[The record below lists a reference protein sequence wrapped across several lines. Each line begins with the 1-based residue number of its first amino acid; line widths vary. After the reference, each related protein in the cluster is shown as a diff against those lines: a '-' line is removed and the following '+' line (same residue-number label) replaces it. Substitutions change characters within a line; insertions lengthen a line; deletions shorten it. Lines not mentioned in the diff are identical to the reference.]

1 MSYKASIVNQIDS
14 FYLQSSNL
22 MRQQKQLLLVTD
34 EIQRVG
40 GMFINNDKILHVNS
54 LLRQVE
60 DSSLFASNIE
70 ELVRLFRDSVE
81 AECFFKENENYLGS
95 KGQIGQWGRV
105 KEVLIQAFTKI
116 LTGAMR
122 NIYWK
127 VEQKVVLGSRE
138 IDQGMLGLRNAST
151 GVCAEI
157 EGRKL

>member
-22 MRQQKQLLLVTD
+22 MKQQKQLLLVTD

-70 ELVRLFRDSVE
+70 ELVR
-81 AECFFKENENYLGS
+81 
-95 KGQIGQWGRV
+95 
-105 KEVLIQAFTKI
+105 
-116 LTGAMR
+116 
-122 NIYWK
+122 
-127 VEQKVVLGSRE
+127 
-138 IDQGMLGLRNAST
+138 
-151 GVCAEI
+151 
-157 EGRKL
+157 